1 MSQRIYLVT
10 DRNTQTR
17 RLIRAANQAQAVR
30 HAAQSRFDIQ
40 VASQD
45 DLVTLL
51 AAGQAVESATQAT
64 EAESETAA

>member
-10 DRNTQTR
+10 DRDTQTQ

-45 DLVTLL
+45 TLVELL
-51 AAGQAVESATQAT
+51 DAGQKVESAAQTT
-64 EAESETAA
+64 EPEPETAT

>member
-10 DRNTQTR
+10 DRDTETR

-45 DLVTLL
+45 DLVELL
-51 AAGQAVESATQAT
+51 AAGQAVESAAQAT
-64 EAESETAA
+64 EAEPETAA

>member
-1 MSQRIYLVT
+1 MSTRIYLVT
-10 DRNTQTR
+10 DRDTQTQ

-45 DLVTLL
+45 TLVELL
-51 AAGQAVESATQAT
+51 DAGQKVESAAQAT
-64 EAESETAA
+64 ETEPDAAT